1 MIARVG
7 QPMQN
12 RLMESPVWCRHSGS
26 LLWGKAEEGDNVVAW
41 PLEFLSRRKLSP
53 SFLLDS
59 FSLYATGALPAGVPV
74 LEPRGSEFA

>member
-12 RLMESPVWCRHSGS
+12 RLMESPVWCRNSGS

-41 PLEFLSRRKLSP
+41 PLEFLSRRKLALALMPDTSVSP
-53 SFLLDS
+53 
-59 FSLYATGALPAGVPV
+59 PICH
-74 LEPRGSEFA
+74 